1 MADRFISRW
10 ISGLAAILAMPLAAC
25 AAGSSPRAPLVPAPA
40 SYFTATVQPGDTV
53 SALAQ
58 RYRVKEDDLLAMNDF
73 GGGKQ
78 PRAGARIRI
87 PAYASLASLRPEPG
101 TVAASPEKKQPEPAP
116 SAAGP
121 KAVPTTRV
129 EVSQATPLPKA
140 KPNLPKPD
148 PERSTSWFDMDWLSS
163 FSSDKPDPKVNATFV
178 WPLKGPVIAPFG
190 PAAAGARND
199 GIDILAKR
207 GDPIRAAAEGTVT
220 YVGSELKSYGNLIL
234 IKHDNGFITAY
245 AHSETVKVTR
255 GQHVAAG
262 DVIAYAGA
270 TGDVTEPQLH
280 FELRFGTKPI
290 NPQPYLVASK

>member
-1 MADRFISRW
+1 MADRLKSRQ

-25 AAGSSPRAPLVPAPA
+25 AAGTSSRAPVLPAPG
-40 SYFTATVQPGDTV
+40 SYFTVTAQPGDTV

-58 RYRVKEDDLLAMNDF
+58 RYRVKEDDVLAMNDF
-73 GGGKQ
+73 GGAKQ
-78 PRAGARIRI
+78 PRAGERIRI
-87 PAYASLASLRPEPG
+87 PAYASFASFRPEPEAS
-101 TVAASPEKKQPEPAP
+101 VAPADKKTEPGP

-121 KAVPTTRV
+121 KAAPTSRV
-129 EVSQATPLPKA
+129 EVSQAKPVPNA
-140 KPNLPKPD
+140 KQNTPKP
-148 PERSTSWFDMDWLSS
+148 EANRSSSWFDMDWLSS

-178 WPLKGPVIAPFG
+178 WPLKGQVIAAFG
-190 PAAAGARND
+190 PDAAGARND

-220 YVGSELKSYGNLIL
+220 YVGNELKSYGNLIL

-245 AHSETVKVTR
+245 AHSETVKVMR